1 MSVALSRPEE
11 ETHQAAAQPAEAAP
25 HDPPF
30 LRLTIGLVVVAFV
43 ALVAYWVIWFF
54 VNRAWLASL
63 DTPAYY
69 VFENAFPA
77 ADAWLG
83 AACAFGG
90 WALWKRRPSAVFWL
104 LVGGS
109 ASVYLG
115 LMDVLFDL
123 ENGVY
128 GAPTGDWG
136 AVATE
141 LAINAYSLGVG
152 AWALRFGWAH
162 RHYFLAARGRR

>member
-1 MSVALSRPEE
+1 MTAKAL
-11 ETHQAAAQPAEAAP
+11 ETRGDAGSAKSQT
-25 HDPPF
+25 DPPF
-30 LRLTIGLVVVAFV
+30 LKLTIGLTLAAFI
-43 ALVAYWVIWFF
+43 ATVAYWLIWFF

-63 DTPAYY
+63 DTPSYY

-77 ADAWLG
+77 ADAWL
-83 AACAFGG
+83 ALACGVG
-90 WALWKRRPSAVFWL
+90 SYMIWKRRPSAVFWL

-109 ASVYLG
+109 SSVYLG

-128 GAPTGDWG
+128 LAPKGDWG

-141 LAINAYSLGVG
+141 AAINVYALGVG
-152 AWALRFGWAH
+152 AWALYFGWKN
-162 RHYFLAARGRR
+162 RDFFLARSR